1 MTESPPSAEKPVLP
15 LPNGTSLH
23 LDSPACLDDARF
35 IIREIFEEQV
45 YRQPGFE
52 LHPAETVL
60 DVGAHVGVF
69 AHWAAPQI
77 PQGRMVCVEPS
88 SAANRFEHSLAQNG
102 ITNVRLYRCA
112 AGAPSSTLDFLEDP
126 QFAGLNCSSH
136 FRQPVF
142 MRLLVA
148 CFRKKQNLNS
158 AQRRTVP
165 CQSLEQIMTAEN
177 LESCDLLKVDCEG
190 GEFSILDHTSRQT
203 LRRFRR
209 IMMEFHVYHSTHSL
223 RKLRS
228 RLEADGFTVH
238 VEKKWLHHLLTKTG
252 MLWATRVD

>member
-1 MTESPPSAEKPVLP
+1 MTEPPSSEEKTVLP

-35 IIREIFEEQV
+35 IIREIFEQLV
-45 YRQPGFE
+45 YHQPGFG
-52 LHPAETVL
+52 LHPADTVL
-60 DVGAHVGVF
+60 DIGSHVGVF

-88 SAANRFEHSLAQNG
+88 SAANRFEHSLLQNG
-102 ITNVRLYRCA
+102 ITNVRLHRCA

-126 QFAGLNCSSH
+126 QFAGLNRSSH
-136 FRQPVF
+136 FRQSLYL
-142 MRLLVA
+142 RLLIA
-148 CFRKKQNLNS
+148 LLRKKQGRS
-158 AQRRTVP
+158 TEQRRTVP
-165 CQSLEQIMTAEN
+165 CQSLEQIMAAEN
-177 LESCDLLKVDCEG
+177 WECCDLLKMDCEG
-190 GEFSILDHTSRQT
+190 GEFTILEHTNRQT

-223 RKLRS
+223 RKLRV

-238 VEKKWLHHLLTKTG
+238 VEKKWLSHLLTKTG